1 MTVSTR
7 VAHPV
12 APLSLLASVL
22 VLATIAIG
30 VAVPVKK
37 AHGQQAVADFYKG
50 KQMKFII
57 RSAPGGGY
65 DLASRLIAA
74 HIVHHIPG
82 NPTMV
87 PQNMPG
93 AGGIQSLNYVA
104 EIAPRDGTVVTLIGQ
119 GLPMDQSLGYTP
131 SLKADLRSFS
141 WIGNTGSSN
150 MLQYI
155 WHASSTKTMADAK
168 KHQTLVGGTG
178 AGSATTWFPQV
189 LNKVIG
195 TQFKIIDGYKSG
207 SEVRL
212 AMERGE
218 VEGYGPTAWSSLI
231 SASPEI
237 VHKKLINIIVQ
248 IGLEK
253 EKDLPDVPLLQDLAD
268 DAEGRAIL
276 EFISKG
282 FAVGMPVGAGPG
294 IPADRLAA
302 LRKAFDDTMV
312 DPEFVAAASK
322 HSLDLKPMT
331 GAELARLIDD
341 LLGAP
346 PTIKEKVRSV
356 MPERS

>member
-1 MTVSTR
+1 MTVSDR
-7 VAHPV
+7 VVRRA
-12 APLSLLASVL
+12 APLSAIAPALILTVLTAS
-22 VLATIAIG
+22 IAL
-30 VAVPVKK
+30 PVTH
-37 AHGQQAVADFYKG
+37 AQAQQSVADFYKG
-50 KQMKFII
+50 KQMKFVI

-74 HIVHHIPG
+74 HIVHHIPS
-82 NPTMV
+82 NPTIV

-104 EIAPRDGTVVTLIGQ
+104 EIAPRDGTVLTLIGQ

-150 MLQYI
+150 MLNYL
-155 WHASSTKTMADAK
+155 WHASPTKTMEDAK
-168 KHQTLVGGTG
+168 KRQTLVGGTG

-237 VHKKLINIIVQ
+237 VHKHLINIIVQ

-253 EKDLPDVPLLQDLAD
+253 EKDLPDVPLLQDLAG
-268 DAEGRAIL
+268 DADGRAIL

-294 IPADRLAA
+294 IPADRLAT

-312 DPEFVAAASK
+312 DPEFVAAANK
-322 HSLDLKPMT
+322 HSIDLKPMT
-331 GAELARLIDD
+331 GAELAQLIDD

-346 PTIKEKVRSV
+346 QTIKDKVRSV

>member
-1 MTVSTR
+1 VIL
-7 VAHPV
+7 
-12 APLSLLASVL
+12 LSRIARQFKAQALTTALILGTLTAG
-22 VLATIAIG
+22 IAI
-30 VAVPVKK
+30 PVKD
-37 AHGQQAVADFYKG
+37 AQAQQSVADFYKG
-50 KQMKFII
+50 KQMRFII

-74 HIVHHIPG
+74 HITRHIPG
-82 NPTMV
+82 HPSIV

-93 AGGIQSLNYVA
+93 GGGITSVNYVA
-104 EIAPRDGTVVTLIGQ
+104 EVAPKDGTVVTLIGQ
-119 GLPMDQSLGYTP
+119 SLPMDQSLGYTP
-131 SLKADLRSFS
+131 SLKADLRSFN

-150 MLQYI
+150 MLNYI
-155 WHASSTKTMADAK
+155 WHTSPTKTMADAK
-168 KHQTLVGGTG
+168 KRQTLIGGTG

-207 SEVRL
+207 SDVRL

-237 VHKKLINIIVQ
+237 VHKHLINIIVQ

-253 EKDLPDVPLLQDLAD
+253 ENDLPDVPLLQDLAE
-268 DAEGRAIL
+268 DADGRAIL

-282 FAVGMPVGAGPG
+282 FAVGMPVGVGPG
-294 IPADRLAA
+294 VPAERVAA
-302 LRKAFDDTMV
+302 LRKAFDETMT
-312 DPEFVAAASK
+312 DPEFVAAMNK
-322 HSLDLKPMT
+322 HGIDLKPMT
-331 GAELARLIDD
+331 GVQLAQLIDE

-346 PTIKEKVRSV
+346 QAIKDKVRAV
-356 MPERS
+356 MPARS